1 MSRSN
6 LRLYKPDE
14 YKKWKSNTYDGTN
27 YKTGL
32 TIEHRTPKSVC
43 YEMGLTVS
51 QAAHI
56 NNLEVISMKDNK
68 QKLER
73 MGTKEKTIRKNG
85 WTEYLQEKIFN
96 QRRVVE

>member
-32 TIEHRTPKSVC
+32 TIEQEHLSLYV
-43 YEMGLTVS
+43 
-51 QAAHI
+51 
-56 NNLEVISMKDNK
+56 MKWD
-68 QKLER
+68 
-73 MGTKEKTIRKNG
+73 
-85 WTEYLQEKIFN
+85 
-96 QRRVVE
+96 